1 MTPLRPMPTLPRLV
15 LVPTLATCLALG
27 LAFGRPSRQEVTVRA
42 EKVGGSV
49 SMLVGQGGNLGVSS
63 GPDGILL
70 IDDQFENLAPKIEAA
85 LGELAGSAERGVP
98 RFLLNTHHHG
108 DHTGGNGH
116 FGKVATILA
125 HENVRARLLDEKRPE
140 AALPVITYADGVS
153 IHWNGEEVRL
163 IHQPNAHT
171 DGDTVVWFTGS
182 NVVHMGDLYFQL
194 GYPFVDVA
202 GGGNVLG
209 LIEGVQSML
218 ARLPADVR
226 VIPGHGEVTG
236 VEGLR
241 EYAAMLQTI
250 TDRVRE
256 HLAKGEDAKAMLAA
270 GVTRD
275 FDARWGHFDFVPP
288 EKFVQSVID
297 SLR

>member
-1 MTPLRPMPTLPRLV
+1 MPNLTRSLLV
-15 LVPTLATCLALG
+15 LACGSCLALG
-27 LAFGRPSRQEVTVRA
+27 LAFGRPQEEVTVTA
-42 EKVGGSV
+42 QNVGGKV
-49 SMLVGQGGNLGVSS
+49 SMLVGQGGNLGVST
-63 GPDGILL
+63 GPDGTLL

-85 LGELAGSAERGVP
+85 LAKLAGSAEKGAP

-108 DHTGGNGH
+108 DHTGGNKH
-116 FGKVATILA
+116 FGAFATILA
-125 HENVRARLLDEKRPE
+125 HENVRARLLDDKQPA

-153 IHWNGEEVRL
+153 LHWNGEEIRL
-163 IHQPNAHT
+163 IHLPNAHT

-209 LIEGVQSML
+209 LIEGVNAML

-236 VEGLR
+236 LEGLR

-270 GVTRD
+270 GVTRE
-275 FDARWGHFDFVPP
+275 FDGRWGHFDFVPP
-288 EKFVQSVID
+288 ERFLQSVID